1 MTIDQPVNLVYE
13 YISNPK
19 NLPSWASG
27 LSASIRKEADYW
39 ISESPMG
46 LVKVKFVEKNI
57 FGILDHTVIL
67 PSGIEVYNPMRV
79 FQNHNGSE
87 LLFTVYQLPDRS
99 DEKFMEDSKLV
110 EKDLKKLKDLLEGK
124 L

>member
-1 MTIDQPVNLVYE
+1 
-13 YISNPK
+13 
-19 NLPSWASG
+19 
-27 LSASIRKEADYW
+27 
-39 ISESPMG
+39 MG

-67 PSGIEVYNPMRV
+67 LSGIEVYNPMRV

-99 DEKFMEDSKLV
+99 DEKFLEDSKLV
-110 EKDLKKLKDLLEGK
+110 EKDLKKLKDSLEGK